1 MGSEKIQKGSKWVLR
16 SLKGVLKVFIVVQ
29 RGLEEVKKGVKN
41 PKKWS
46 RGV

>member
-1 MGSEKIQKGSKWVLR
+1 MGLKKFKRG
-16 SLKGVLKVFIVVQ
+16 LKGIYSSP